1 MLIVLPIVIPLVA
14 AAASLTLSRAP
25 RWQRRAGVAGA
36 AALTV
41 AAVALFARVE
51 TAGIQATQMGGWPA
65 PFGIT
70 LVADLFSALMVLLTA
85 VIGLAVAVYSLADLD
100 EPRVRFG
107 YYPLLHVLLMG
118 VCGAFLTGDLF
129 NLYVWFEVMLT
140 ASFVLLA
147 LGGGQAQMEGA
158 IKYVTLNLL
167 SSALFLAAA
176 GLIYGTAN
184 TLNLADLSLRLA
196 EVQRDHPNLVAALAL
211 LLAVAFG
218 IKAGLFPLFFWLP
231 ASYHTPPP
239 AVSAVFAGLLTKVGV
254 YALIRVFTL
263 VFPAG
268 GFVHVLLLVLA
279 GLTMLTGVLGAVA
292 QFDMRRILS
301 FHIISQIGYMVL
313 GLGLLACGDET
324 VRRLA
329 LAAAVFYIAHHI
341 LVKTNLFLISG
352 VVEALRGTGQLRR
365 LGGLSASAWW
375 LAALFAIPAFSL
387 AGIPPLSGFWAKLAV
402 LKAGFLAGRY
412 ELVGVALAAGL
423 FTLLSMMKIWNE
435 VFWKTPPNHAGEPP
449 THAASD
455 RERRPRTA
463 RWVPILGLAALTV
476 AIGLWPQP
484 LLRLSD
490 RAAAQLLDPVAY
502 RQAVHLQE
510 SLATVVS
517 APAVAEESAP

>member
-1 MLIVLPIVIPLVA
+1 MLIVLPIVIPLA
-14 AAASLTLSRAP
+14 TAAASLALGRAP
-25 RWQRRAGVAGA
+25 RWQRRAGAAGA

-41 AAVALFARVE
+41 AAIALLARVE
-51 TAGIQATQMGGWPA
+51 TAGIQAAQMGGWPA

-70 LVADLFSALMVLLTA
+70 LVADLFSAVMVLLAA
-85 VIGLAVAVYSLADLD
+85 VTGLAVAVYSLADID
-100 EPRVRFG
+100 EPRVKFG

-147 LGGGQAQMEGA
+147 LGGGKAQMEGA
-158 IKYVTLNLL
+158 IKYVALNLL
-167 SSALFLAAA
+167 SSAVFLAAA

-184 TLNLADLSLRLA
+184 TLNLADLSLRLT
-196 EVQRDHPNLVAALAL
+196 EVQRDHPNLVTALAL
-211 LLAVAFG
+211 LLVAAFG

-263 VFPAG
+263 VFPPG
-268 GFVHVLLLVLA
+268 GAVHTLLLVLA

-292 QFDMRRILS
+292 QFDIRRILS

-313 GLGLLACGDET
+313 GLGLLVCGDQT

-341 LVKTNLFLISG
+341 IVKANLFLISG
-352 VVEALRGTGQLRR
+352 VIEALRGTGQLRR
-365 LGGLSASAWW
+365 LGGLSTAAWW

-387 AGIPPLSGFWAKLAV
+387 AGIPPLSGFWAKFAV
-402 LKAGFLAGRY
+402 IKAGFLAGRY
-412 ELVGVALAAGL
+412 ELVAVALAAGL

-435 VFWKTPPNHAGEPP
+435 VFWKTPPEPIHDVS
-449 THAASD
+449 THAANGV
-455 RERRPRTA
+455 EHRPRA
-463 RWVPILGLAALTV
+463 PRLVPIVCLAAVTV

-490 RAAAQLLDPVAY
+490 RAAAQLLDPAAY
-502 RQAVHLQE
+502 RQAVQLRE
-510 SLATVVS
+510 SLAH
-517 APAVAEESAP
+517 AEPPPADREGVP